1 MSQIQWYPGHM
12 AKSFRELEKNLRQ
25 VEIVMILLDARIPMS
40 SMNPEILRRLHN
52 KPVLILF
59 NKQDLADQK
68 ILSLWENY
76 YRQSGYYTLSI
87 DATSPQSL
95 RSIYSLVKDVI
106 LKEQVERNLRRG
118 RQLAPFKTMILGIPN
133 VGKSTLINNLTA
145 KGGAKVENRPGVTR
159 QSQWYRLSDEFELLD
174 TPGVLWPKF
183 EKTIG
188 YNLAITG
195 AIKDDILPLDD
206 IVIYALKYLS
216 KHYQSS
222 LVERYKLTSTDDVFE
237 ILNQIGTNFGALTRG
252 GEINYDRVYAIV
264 LKDIRDKRLGG
275 LCFEKPWWQLSLK

>member
-12 AKSFRELEKNLRQ
+12 AKSFKELEKNLRQ
-25 VEIVMILLDARIPMS
+25 VEIVMILLDARIPLS
-40 SMNPEILRRLHN
+40 SMNPEILKRISN
-52 KPVLILF
+52 KPILILF
-59 NKQDLADQK
+59 NKQDLADPNVLK
-68 ILSLWENY
+68 LWEEY
-76 YRQSGYYTLSI
+76 YQKDGYYTLSI
-87 DATSPQSL
+87 DATNPASL
-95 RSIYSLVKDVI
+95 RRIYPLVKDVI
-106 LKEQVERNLRRG
+106 LKEQVERNIRRG
-118 RQLAPFKTMILGIPN
+118 RVLAPFKTMILGIPN

-183 EKTIG
+183 EKTTG

-206 IVIYALKYLS
+206 IVIYVIKYLL
-216 KHYQSS
+216 KNYYQEFVS
-222 LVERYKLTSTDDVFE
+222 RYNLENTEDIHE
-237 ILNQIGTNFGALTRG
+237 ILDEIGRNYGALLRG
-252 GEINYDRVYAIV
+252 AEIDYDRVYAII

-275 LCFEKPWWQLSLK
+275 LCFERP